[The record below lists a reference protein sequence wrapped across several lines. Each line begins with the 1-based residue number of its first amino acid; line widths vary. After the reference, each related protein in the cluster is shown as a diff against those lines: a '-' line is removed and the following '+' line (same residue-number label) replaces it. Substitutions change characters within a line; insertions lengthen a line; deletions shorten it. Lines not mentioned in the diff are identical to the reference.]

1 MVDLA
6 ERMAIVEALDI
17 VDQVVEDVSS
27 DKLVM
32 WRLLHFDVLF
42 KGDDW
47 RGTPAGER
55 LEAGMTSVGARVEYF
70 PYTERTSSTVIRGR
84 LNERVDGGTA

>member
-1 MVDLA
+1 
-6 ERMAIVEALDI
+6 MAIVSALEV

-32 WRLLHFDVLF
+32 WQLLHFDVIF

-47 RGTPAGER
+47 QGTPVGDR
-55 LEAGMTSVGARVEYF
+55 LETGMASVGARVEYF
-70 PYTERTSSTVIRGR
+70 PYTERTSSTVIRG
-84 LNERVDGGTA
+84 LLSERAEGDCA